1 MNLRLRGLLA
11 WSERSL
17 VHIVFRAQNDAAIG
31 QEAERQRFLGAWGP
45 LESRRTLE
53 SSRPSSPATGVRRE
67 RGATATS
74 MRQKTGQ
81 RSRQTAELAVGRPS
95 MEGKTRHRMR

>member
-31 QEAERQRFLGAWGP
+31 QGSRTAEVFRGVGPAGVQKNSGIIPALVPCNRVEAGARCDSHQYAP
-45 LESRRTLE
+45 KD
-53 SSRPSSPATGVRRE
+53 RPKEPTD
-67 RGATATS
+67 RGA
-74 MRQKTGQ
+74 GCW
-81 RSRQTAELAVGRPS
+81 PS
-95 MEGKTRHRMR
+95 FDGG